1 MWDIMME
8 GLPASVTSGS
18 CSFDDFVVEKWPS
31 ATARLEMQAKK
42 DAGAVLFGPKVD
54 VEVGASDA
62 SIIDAR
68 KRLLLQMNP
77 ERNEALEA
85 HLQEQWAYSLRSLPA
100 EVAALASKMPSE
112 ELHEAHYYEYM
123 MKLFGKQSESTNVRR
138 QPPSH
143 ENEWNE
149 KV

>member
-8 GLPASVTSGS
+8 GIPASVKSVLGS
-18 CSFDDFVVEKWPS
+18 CSFDDFVVEKWSS

-42 DAGAVLFGPKVD
+42 DAGAVLFVPKVD

-85 HLQEQWAYSLRSLPA
+85 HLQEQWAYGIA
-100 EVAALASKMPSE
+100 
-112 ELHEAHYYEYM
+112 
-123 MKLFGKQSESTNVRR
+123 TIC
-138 QPPSH
+138 
-143 ENEWNE
+143 
-149 KV
+149 